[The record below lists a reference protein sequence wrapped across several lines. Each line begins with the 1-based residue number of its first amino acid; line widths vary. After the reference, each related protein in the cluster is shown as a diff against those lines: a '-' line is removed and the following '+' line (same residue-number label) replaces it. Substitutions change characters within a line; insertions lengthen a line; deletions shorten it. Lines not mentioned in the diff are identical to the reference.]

1 MASRGAGW
9 EGGMIRS
16 RTSVSGLPGSSGEM
30 GFSLLPHPGSIP
42 GYQPMPP
49 VAAKGRPMTQ
59 NTASVIAQWESGT
72 AATYDRPARVKYRNE
87 RVLPAVREILDGC
100 VAAEVERID
109 PETLDQVAQCVAL
122 LRSDDS
128 SELLPRDLENSIWSL
143 VSGGERPSS
152 NRERLLWRGQ
162 VVEVLRVLGFDSV
175 PMSDLEKS
183 VVRSAL
189 AGMSSTDDATSA
201 SNSYSVRHSG
211 NQEDSGLDFASAR
224 LLASRLAS
232 ANRSRS
238 FLVRMER
245 GEIVETWTHHP
256 DGSID
261 HEEK

>member
-1 MASRGAGW
+1 
-9 EGGMIRS
+9 
-16 RTSVSGLPGSSGEM
+16 
-30 GFSLLPHPGSIP
+30 
-42 GYQPMPP
+42 
-49 VAAKGRPMTQ
+49 MTQ
-59 NTASVIAQWESGT
+59 NTASVIEQWESET

-87 RVLPAVREILDGC
+87 RVLPAVRDVLDGC
-100 VAAEVERID
+100 VAADVDLECID

-122 LRSDDS
+122 LRSDNS
-128 SELLPRDLENSIWSL
+128 SAVLPRDMENSIYALISD
-143 VSGGERPSS
+143 GEPASS

-162 VVEVLRVLGFDSV
+162 VVEVARVLGFDSV

-211 NQEDSGLDFASAR
+211 NQEDSGLDFASAW